1 MTQFVKIPKKTKNF
15 KIFII
20 VLIPLLLS
28 EKINKKSKNFIKNN
42 EKKKNC
48 KQIIK
53 NLKEK

>member
-42 EKKKNC
+42 EKKKIVN
-48 KQIIK
+48 KL
-53 NLKEK
+53 LKI